1 MGLDEPLSP
10 CERPNWVP
18 LFAFLGALAALCAI
32 PLSNASAQAPVG
44 MVQVRFVESAP
55 ADTFLFTN
63 TGDCDL
69 GRSEVWL
76 DLRPSIAG
84 LVFDVSDGGAG
95 LDRFH
100 RLEITEGG
108 EFIHRVS
115 KLKDGSTALHF
126 QLERLPVGGTIA
138 FKADIDDTLSPE
150 DSRGGNTQVF
160 ESELEGVH
168 FKVNDVSV
176 LFAAQA
182 SATAVGLD
190 CMTEPS

>member
-1 MGLDEPLSP
+1 MSP
-10 CERPNWVP
+10 CVRPNWVP
-18 LFAFLGALAALCAI
+18 LLAFLGALVPLCAT
-32 PLSNASAQAPVG
+32 PLSSASAQAPVG
-44 MVQVRFVESAP
+44 MVQVRFVESVP

-84 LVFDVSDGGAG
+84 LVFDVSESGAG

-138 FKADIDDTLSPE
+138 FKADIDDTLSPK
-150 DSRGGNTQVF
+150 DSRGGNTRVL

-168 FKVNDVSV
+168 FRVNDVSV
-176 LFAAQA
+176 IFAAQA
-182 SATAVGLD
+182 SAMAVGLD